1 MACCPAMTRRPMGM
15 PYIGLYNTSRIIG
28 PILFYIIN
36 CVTVFKKNAVT
47 REYSRFQNRPMHA
60 PSRIYDTK
68 PTSERNLFILM

>member
-1 MACCPAMTRRPMGM
+1 MCRA
-15 PYIGLYNTSRIIG
+15 YVGLENTSRIIG
-28 PILFYIIN
+28 PILFYLIN

-68 PTSERNLFILM
+68 PIHLNVIYSYLM